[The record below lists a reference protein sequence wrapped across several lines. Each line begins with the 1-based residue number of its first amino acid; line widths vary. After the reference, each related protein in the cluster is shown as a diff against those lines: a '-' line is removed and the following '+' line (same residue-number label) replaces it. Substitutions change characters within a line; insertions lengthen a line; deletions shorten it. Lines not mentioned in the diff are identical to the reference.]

1 MWLVFS
7 SCYISISA
15 SHSHFGLQ
23 IPLIFL
29 VGLDSRSE
37 RKKKSRMGRNDY
49 LAMKTDPATQDL
61 INSDIDELKIAAKR
75 LINHATKLGGLSFG
89 TSFLK
94 WVASFA
100 AMWVLSFYIFRFL
113 ILVLFFYLY
122 RCLVVIDFIFSVFGC
137 EYIKSC
143 VVMHRDGKVTLT
155 IFFFFF
161 LWMEYS
167 HVESANFIDFQLKFL
182 RLIFTFVDFL
192 IVKVKLCSV

>member
-1 MWLVFS
+1 
-7 SCYISISA
+7 
-15 SHSHFGLQ
+15 
-23 IPLIFL
+23 
-29 VGLDSRSE
+29 
-37 RKKKSRMGRNDY
+37 MGRNDY

-122 RCLVVIDFIFSVFGC
+122 RCLVVIDVIFSVFGC

-161 LWMEYS
+161 FYEWNIPMWKVLT
-167 HVESANFIDFQLKFL
+167 L
-182 RLIFTFVDFL
+182 LIFN
-192 IVKVKLCSV
+192 